1 VAGRR
6 KILKFW
12 NDFYLFTVILVLKKR
27 QDIMGQQKFQP
38 LHLDYTFQSS
48 VTSVYDA
55 WITKPVAELWLFK
68 SETNQLNFES
78 DLKEGGRFSVVEYDS
93 EKKIDHRGEWLEIKR
108 PNILHFTLEVPAH
121 FEGISEV
128 LIEIKETPGGTQ
140 LALTQKNIDTS
151 KTETAW
157 KRMLAKLD
165 EVLTQ
170 PYLATIQSGKN
181 EVIPA
186 VMVTAMQ
193 VVGLARS
200 LDEEKWNTVP
210 YKGSWTPAQLVR
222 HLLKSVSGI
231 GPLIQKP
238 STPAERNP
246 GERIIQLKQ
255 NFLDITKTMQS
266 PEFIVPEKMHYNKQ
280 SLITEFEAALAPL
293 TKLKDVNLNELI
305 TGLPLGPITKLEIVH
320 FILYHFQRHLIQMR
334 RITEALKTA

>member
-1 VAGRR
+1 
-6 KILKFW
+6 
-12 NDFYLFTVILVLKKR
+12 
-27 QDIMGQQKFQP
+27 MEQKNLQP
-38 LHLDYTFQSS
+38 LHLDYTFQAS

-55 WITKPVAELWLFK
+55 WITRPVAELWLFK
-68 SETNQLNFES
+68 NETNQLYFEA
-78 DLKEGGRFSVVEYDS
+78 DLVEGGRFSVVEYDG
-93 EKKIDHRGEWLEIKR
+93 EKKIDHWGEWLEINR
-108 PNILHFTLEVPAH
+108 PNTLHFTLEVPAH
-121 FEGISEV
+121 FEGVSDV
-128 LIEIKETPGGTQ
+128 LIEAKETPGGTQ
-140 LALTQKNIDTS
+140 LAFTQKNIDTS

-157 KRMLAKLD
+157 KGMLVKLD
-165 EVLTQ
+165 EVLKQ
-170 PYLATIQSGKN
+170 PYLVTIQSGKN
-181 EVIPA
+181 EIIPA
-186 VMVTAMQ
+186 VMVVAMQ

-231 GPLIQKP
+231 GPLIKKP

-266 PEFIVPEKMHYNKQ
+266 PEFIVPEKMHYNKE
-280 SLITEFEAALAPL
+280 SLVTEFEAALSPL

-320 FILYHFQRHLIQMR
+320 FIFYHLQRHLIQMK
-334 RITEALKTA
+334 RITEALK